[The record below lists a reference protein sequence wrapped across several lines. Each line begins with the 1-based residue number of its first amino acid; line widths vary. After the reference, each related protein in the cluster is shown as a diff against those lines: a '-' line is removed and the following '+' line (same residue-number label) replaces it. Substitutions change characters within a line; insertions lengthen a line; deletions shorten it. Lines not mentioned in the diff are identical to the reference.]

1 VKKIF
6 KGDFKVTQGYST
18 AHGGIDI
25 VGIGDINVISPVDGI
40 VRSSTIITDKGNL
53 TWEWGNYVRVDDNS
67 GNRYYFCHLKSRNVK
82 VGDTVKTGDVL
93 GVIGNT
99 GKSFG
104 AHSHFETRTR
114 GNYRTNP
121 AEFLE
126 IPNEERT
133 YLLKNNWQKL
143 KRWLYFDEN
152 RNPVTGFRT
161 INNKLYFFAKEDFD
175 DIKKSELII
184 TDDKGEII

>member
-1 VKKIF
+1 MKKIF

-25 VGIGDINVISPVDGI
+25 VGIGDINVISPVDG
-40 VRSSTIITDKGNL
+40 VVKSSTIITDKGNL
-53 TWEWGNYVRVDDNS
+53 TWEWGNYVRVDDSN

-82 VGDTVKTGDVL
+82 VGDKVKTGDIL
-93 GVIGNT
+93 GIMGNT
-99 GKSFG
+99 GKSNG
-104 AHSHFETRTR
+104 AHCHFEVRTR

-121 AEFLE
+121 ALFLG
-126 IPNEERT
+126 IPNETRT
-133 YLLKNNWQKL
+133 YLLKNNWIKL
-143 KRWLYFDEN
+143 SRWYYFDEE
-152 RNPVTGFRT
+152 RNPVTGFKR
-161 INNKLYFFAKEDFD
+161 INGKLYFFAKKDFG